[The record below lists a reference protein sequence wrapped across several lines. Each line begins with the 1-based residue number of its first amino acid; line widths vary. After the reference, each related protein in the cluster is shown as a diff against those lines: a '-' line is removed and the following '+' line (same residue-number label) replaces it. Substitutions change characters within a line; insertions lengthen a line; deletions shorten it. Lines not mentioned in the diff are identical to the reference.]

1 MLVEKLETAQAALL
15 RDADAADKRF
25 ATMASDGDDDA
36 CIASAVTLFVE
47 KTADEAFHAW
57 RDFFLTLFA
66 ATRDGFLFGA
76 PVSRQC
82 PPPPQPKT
90 PGCTS
95 RVVPLAKEV
104 GYDVKWRAR
113 VAADGE
119 NAEHY
124 AVPNEQSN
132 DAEVYAVWKRA
143 RMEKTRLITNGVVKN
158 VRGASDDVYEIR
170 AERAVASR

>member
-1 MLVEKLETAQAALL
+1 
-15 RDADAADKRF
+15 
-25 ATMASDGDDDA
+25 
-36 CIASAVTLFVE
+36 
-47 KTADEAFHAW
+47 
-57 RDFFLTLFA
+57 
-66 ATRDGFLFGA
+66 
-76 PVSRQC
+76 
-82 PPPPQPKT
+82 
-90 PGCTS
+90 
-95 RVVPLAKEV
+95 V

-119 NAEHY
+119 NAAHY

-170 AERAVASR
+170 AVERSRRGETFLSSLTTASSLSLRGSRLRILKNLRRFG